1 MNFLKG
7 YKTKIGM
14 ALVLIAQAGRAFAP
28 DLAPW
33 EIVEQLGMLIGGVG
47 LAAAGADATMTK
59 LKTPK

>member
-14 ALVLIAQAGRAFAP
+14 AFVLIAQAGRIFAP

-33 EIVEQLGMLIGGVG
+33 DAIEQIGMVIGGIG
-47 LAAAGADATMTK
+47 LGLPIAEKAIAKAK
-59 LKTPK
+59 Q

>member
-28 DLAPW
+28 TLAPW
-33 EIVEQLGMLIGGVG
+33 EIVEQIGMLIGGFG
-47 LAAAGADATMTK
+47 LALPMAEKAVNK
-59 LKTPK
+59 LSGE